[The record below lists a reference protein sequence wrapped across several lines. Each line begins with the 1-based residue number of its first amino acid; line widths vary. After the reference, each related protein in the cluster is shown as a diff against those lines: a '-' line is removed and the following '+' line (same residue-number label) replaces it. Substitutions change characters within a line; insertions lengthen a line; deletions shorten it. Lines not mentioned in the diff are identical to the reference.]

1 MSILS
6 AIFWGIIQGLG
17 EFLPISSSGH
27 LAILQNI
34 FHMENIEEQFTFNI
48 LLHFGTLIAVFIVY
62 YRDIFALIPAFFT
75 MLGKFFRGKFKL
87 TDYNLNERFVLF
99 ILIATLPMVAA
110 VFVNDYVE
118 MLCAYTKVIGIIL
131 IFNGGM
137 LLLSDWIASHRRTE
151 LAPEEIKGR
160 HAFFVGLIQMC
171 AVVPGISRSGST
183 ITGGLLMGFPRE
195 YAVKFSFILSIPA
208 ILGANILS
216 IGDLVSNPVPQSDLM
231 AYASGM
237 IAAALTGIAAIKLL
251 IYISKKAN
259 FRFFGYYCIVV
270 GILTAVFG

>member
-118 MLCAYTKVIGIIL
+118 MLCAYT
-131 IFNGGM
+131 
-137 LLLSDWIASHRRTE
+137 
-151 LAPEEIKGR
+151 
-160 HAFFVGLIQMC
+160 
-171 AVVPGISRSGST
+171 
-183 ITGGLLMGFPRE
+183 
-195 YAVKFSFILSIPA
+195 
-208 ILGANILS
+208 
-216 IGDLVSNPVPQSDLM
+216 
-231 AYASGM
+231 
-237 IAAALTGIAAIKLL
+237 
-251 IYISKKAN
+251 
-259 FRFFGYYCIVV
+259 
-270 GILTAVFG
+270 